1 MATEEKGFF
10 NSLPGGKF
18 FGVDEMSA
26 GGTTSGFTNQPD
38 YTNAFTRRIDG
49 EVNGVCSFGDG
60 SSSMQFNEKSCRE
73 SGGTFRSTG
82 MVRDDTVQN
91 ANKNWGRFGAIPL
104 AYDQQQF
111 LENEVVPAR
120 NADKTAQAAGLDVRS
135 DLFKQYGNSFKTPE
149 GYMSGLDERGV
160 DFTGSG
166 PLSTAN
172 QASGEPSVWN
182 AFQDQGAALNA
193 AENERLQYIPRSKEQ
208 IESGEAYEPKNL
220 SLFNNIQDNNQRM
233 LNQPPLES
241 GLPSGSP
248 WKLQS
253 PSGYNAASL
262 LNSDASSNF
271 AKENPNSLRETEEA
285 RIANETNA
293 LMQQDMEE
301 TSTVKNIKFKV
312 TGNDDIDSA
321 LSTGITVA
329 QNAGIEIAENV
340 DKLLV
345 DFTPKLK
352 ELANVA
358 ATKGKGLFA
367 GISTTGASIFNNLTA
382 EKETTS
388 EAGAT
393 HVMPD
398 GRIMSGATHEDS
410 TVVTQ
415 PVVDDTSSSGYSKQ
429 TNTKKVDNLFTNSGT
444 AQNVI
449 NNTLSDKGF
458 NMSRITDPFSKD
470 NKSWWLEKRP
480 GDVPGN
486 NRAVEFF
493 NALAYIG
500 TPMKYRPAKTPM
512 ETLQERR
519 IQHSNNMMDAASSRQ
534 TALNTASNAKYTRFK
549 NMIITPPILQDSYL
563 TDDKSDGWFA
573 RTFGE
578 GLSAQEKKAK
588 SYATAININQI
599 MGELAMAGIP
609 PSKSV
614 AEGLYTIRQASGR
627 PVVSLDGQIT
637 AEEKRLA
644 SLPKPKLNKILKDL
658 RDGNAVSSYFSLKQ

>member
-1 MATEEKGFF
+1 
-10 NSLPGGKF
+10 
-18 FGVDEMSA
+18 
-26 GGTTSGFTNQPD
+26 
-38 YTNAFTRRIDG
+38 
-49 EVNGVCSFGDG
+49 
-60 SSSMQFNEKSCRE
+60 
-73 SGGTFRSTG
+73 
-82 MVRDDTVQN
+82 
-91 ANKNWGRFGAIPL
+91 
-104 AYDQQQF
+104 
-111 LENEVVPAR
+111 
-120 NADKTAQAAGLDVRS
+120 
-135 DLFKQYGNSFKTPE
+135 
-149 GYMSGLDERGV
+149 MSGLDERGV
-160 DFTGSG
+160 DFTDSG

-248 WKLQS
+248 WRPQS

-329 QNAGIEIAENV
+329 QNSGVAIAENV

-352 ELANVA
+352 ELAGVA
-358 ATKGKGLFA
+358 ATKGKGLLTD
-367 GISTTGASIFNNLTA
+367 ISKKGVSIFNDLTA

-398 GRIMSGATHEDS
+398 GRIMPGATHEDS

-415 PVVDDTSSSGYSKQ
+415 PVVDNTSSSDYSKQ

-549 NMIITPPILQDSYL
+549 NMITTPAILQDAYL

-578 GLSAQEKKAK
+578 GLSAQEKKAR
-588 SYATAININQI
+588 SYETAININQI

-627 PVVSLDGQIT
+627 PVVSIDGQIT
-637 AEEKRLA
+637 EEEKRLA
-644 SLPKPKLNKILKDL
+644 TLSKKDL
-658 RDGNAVSSYFSLKQ
+658 KKEIGNAQSGAIVSNYFSLKQ

>member
-26 GGTTSGFTNQPD
+26 GGTTSGFTNTPN
-38 YTNAFTRRIDG
+38 YSTAFTRRFDG

-73 SGGTFRSTG
+73 SGGTFRSAG
-82 MVRDDTVQN
+82 MVRDDTVKN
-91 ANKNWGRFGAIPL
+91 ANPNWSRMGMVPI

-111 LENEVVPAR
+111 LENEVLPAR
-120 NADKTAQAAGLDVRS
+120 AADRKAQEAGLDVRS
-135 DLFKQYGNSFKTPE
+135 DLFKQYGDSFKTPE
-149 GYMSGLDERGV
+149 DYMSGLDERGV

-172 QASGEPSVWN
+172 QANGEPSVWN

-193 AENERLQYIPRSKEQ
+193 AENKRLQYIPRSKEQ
-208 IESGEAYEPKNL
+208 IESGEAYKPKNL

-248 WKLQS
+248 WKPQS
-253 PSGYNAASL
+253 PNGYNAASL

-301 TSTVKNIKFKV
+301 TYTVKNIKFKV

-321 LSTGITVA
+321 LSTAITVA
-329 QNAGIEIAENV
+329 QNAGVAIAENV
-340 DKLLV
+340 DELLV

-358 ATKGKGLFA
+358 ATKGKGLLTD
-367 GISTTGASIFNNLTA
+367 ISATGASIFNNLTA
-382 EKETTS
+382 EKETTGGT
-388 EAGAT
+388 GAT

-398 GRIMSGATHEDS
+398 GSVMQGATHEDS

-415 PVVDDTSSSGYSKQ
+415 PVNGQS
-429 TNTKKVDNLFTNSGT
+429 NTKKENNVFTNNGT

-549 NMIITPPILQDSYL
+549 NMITTPAILQDAYL
-563 TDDKSDGWFA
+563 TDDKSDGWFE
-573 RTFGE
+573 RTFGK
-578 GLSAQEKKAK
+578 GLSAQEKKAR
-588 SYATAININQI
+588 SYETAININQI

-627 PVVSLDGQIT
+627 PVVSIDGQIT
-637 AEEKRLA
+637 EEEKRLA
-644 SLPKPKLNKILKDL
+644 TLSKKDL
-658 RDGNAVSSYFSLKQ
+658 KKEIGSAQSGAIVSNYFSLKQ